1 MSGLLGFQVVW
12 ISRPGMEAFPLPFHI
27 SLHTCVFSAWLF
39 LESSLIEVVS
49 AWRGLIH
56 PPFNSGSHM
65 MRQSEQLEASW
76 SSDVS
81 RYLLHSQEG
90 LSLWYRC
97 CCWLSHSPHPSL
109 KVDSRSEASKWCLWT
124 FGTCSW
130 GLVEVGWRTHAEFRC
145 HLWLQCTDQRD
156 LRVAAVLRTSG

>member
-12 ISRPGMEAFPLPFHI
+12 ISRPGMEAFPLPSHV
-27 SLHTCVFSAWLF
+27 SLHICVFSAWLF

-65 MRQSEQLEASW
+65 MRQSDQLEASW

-81 RYLLHSQEG
+81 GYLLHSQG
-90 LSLWYRC
+90 DSVFGTGAAAD
-97 CCWLSHSPHPSL
+97 SPTVPIL
-109 KVDSRSEASKWCLWT
+109 PPKWTQVRGFQWCLWT

-130 GLVEVGWRTHAEFRC
+130 SLVEVGGRTHAEFHC
-145 HLWLQCTDQRD
+145 HLWLQCADQRD
-156 LRVAAVLRTSG
+156 LRVAAVLRTTG